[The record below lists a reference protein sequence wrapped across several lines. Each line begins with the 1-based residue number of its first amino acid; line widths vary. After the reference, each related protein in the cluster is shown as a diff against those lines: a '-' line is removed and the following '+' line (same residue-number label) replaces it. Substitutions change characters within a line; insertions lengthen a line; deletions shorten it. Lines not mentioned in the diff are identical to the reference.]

1 MRFIRYAS
9 RNENFVP
16 VGGEPGCGAE
26 PHVNMTSVLYL
37 GCPAS
42 ERQETERL
50 LADASVS
57 VIWAENVPFALN
69 ELQRRDMPVLLDLS
83 RGAAA
88 LQIARELRSERAATL
103 MFAVV
108 DARRPD
114 LTTEAVL
121 AGMADVFARPLGGRR
136 VANAIEREQ
145 RYESRQFGGGLETP
159 GADLYS
165 HSPAMRDVMVQVA
178 KASTLRGGVLIRGE
192 EGTGR
197 QVTARVIHASSPNG
211 PHPDKTP
218 GAFVMIDCGAFDS
231 ASLDVHLFGDT
242 ARSLN
247 GDNHGLERVS
257 AEGQLYAAQ
266 NGTLY
271 LQNVAD
277 ASTRVQARL
286 ARLLRDREAILA
298 ETGAAIPFD
307 VRPMAGV
314 ELGIDGAVQEGR
326 VREDLFRRLS
336 VICIDMPPLRQRRED
351 IPALANYFLRDV
363 CASLGLPPKTVS
375 RPALS
380 LISAL
385 PWRGNGV
392 ELRTFIES
400 VVAGSPVGR
409 SIGLEDVLAHVRLDG
424 DSVVFSNGGTLR
436 QARARFERD
445 YIAAVL
451 EQHHGRISD
460 AARALGIQRTNL
472 YRKIR
477 SLRVSAGRRVRES

>member
-1 MRFIRYAS
+1 
-9 RNENFVP
+9 
-16 VGGEPGCGAE
+16 
-26 PHVNMTSVLYL
+26 MTSILYL
-37 GCPAS
+37 GCPPS

-50 LADASVS
+50 LATASVS
-57 VIWAENVPFALN
+57 VIWAENVPFALS
-69 ELQRRDMPVLLDLS
+69 ELHRRDMPVLLDLS

-88 LQIARELRSERAATL
+88 LQVARELRSERSSTL

-136 VANAIEREQ
+136 VANAIAREQ
-145 RYESRQFGGGLETP
+145 RYESRQFGGSP
-159 GADLYS
+159 GPGSPGSPGSFDAHTADLYS
-165 HSPAMRDVMVQVA
+165 HSAAMRDVMTQVA
-178 KASTLRGGVLIRGE
+178 RASAQRGGVLIRGE
-192 EGTGR
+192 AGTGR
-197 QVTARVIHASSPNG
+197 QVAARVIHAAQHGSPSDWPDPSDPSDG
-211 PHPDKTP
+211 PRTA
-218 GAFVMIDCGAFDS
+218 GAFVSIDCGAFDS
-231 ASLDVHLFGDT
+231 ASLDLHVFGDVG
-242 ARSLN
+242 RSVN
-247 GDNHGLERVS
+247 GDHHGLERVS
-257 AEGQLYAAQ
+257 VQGQLYAAL
-266 NGTLY
+266 NGTIY

-277 ASTRVQARL
+277 ASTRVQAKL
-286 ARLLRDREAILA
+286 ARVLRDREAMLV
-298 ETGAAIPFD
+298 ETGAAIAFE

-314 ELGIDGAVQEGR
+314 ESGIDGAVQEGR

-336 VICIDMPPLRQRRED
+336 VISIDMPPLRQRRED
-351 IPALANYFLRDV
+351 IPALANFFLRDV
-363 CASLGLPPKTVS
+363 CAALRVPPKAVS

-392 ELRTFIES
+392 ELRTFVEN
-400 VVAGSPVGR
+400 VVAGSPGGR
-409 SIGLEDVLAHVRLDG
+409 SIGLDDVLAHVRLDG
-424 DSVVFSNGGTLR
+424 DSVVFSNRGTLR

-477 SLRVSAGRRVRES
+477 SLRVSAGRRLRES

>member
-1 MRFIRYAS
+1 VKSI
-9 RNENFVP
+9 
-16 VGGEPGCGAE
+16 
-26 PHVNMTSVLYL
+26 LYL

-50 LADASVS
+50 LSAASVA
-57 VIWAENVPFALN
+57 VIWAENVPFALS
-69 ELQRRDMPVLLDLS
+69 ELQRCDMPVLLDLS

-88 LQIARELRSERAATL
+88 LQIARELRTERSSTL
-103 MFAVV
+103 MFAVG

-121 AGMADVFARPLGGRR
+121 AGMADVFARPLGGRS

-145 RYESRQFGGGLETP
+145 RYESRQFGGTLD
-159 GADLYS
+159 ANSDDLYT
-165 HSPAMRDVMVQVA
+165 HSPAMRDVMTLVA
-178 KASTLRGGVLIRGE
+178 RAAALRGGVLIRGE
-192 EGTGR
+192 PGTGR
-197 QVTARVIHASSPNG
+197 QVAARVIHAAQHGTS
-211 PHPDKTP
+211 
-218 GAFVMIDCGAFDS
+218 GAFVMIDCAAFDS
-231 ASLDVHLFGDT
+231 ASLDVHLFGEA
-242 ARSLN
+242 ARSAN
-247 GDNHGLERVS
+247 GDQPPHGLEHVS
-257 AEGQLYAAQ
+257 VQGQLHAAL

-286 ARLLRDREAILA
+286 ARVLRDREAILVESSA
-298 ETGAAIPFD
+298 PVGFD

-314 ELGIDGAVQEGR
+314 DPGIDGAVQEGR

-336 VICIDMPPLRQRRED
+336 VIRIDMPPLRNRRED

-363 CASLGLPPKTVS
+363 CASLRVPPKTLS

-385 PWRGNGV
+385 PWRGNGL

-400 VVAGSPVGR
+400 VVTGLPGGR
-409 SIGLEDVLAHVRLDG
+409 AIGLEDVLAHVRLDG

-436 QARARFERD
+436 QARARFERE

-477 SLRVSAGRRVRES
+477 SLRVVAGRRGRES

>member
-1 MRFIRYAS
+1 VKSI
-9 RNENFVP
+9 
-16 VGGEPGCGAE
+16 
-26 PHVNMTSVLYL
+26 LYL
-37 GCPAS
+37 GCPPS

-50 LADASVS
+50 LASASVS
-57 VIWAENVPFALN
+57 VIWAETVPFALS
-69 ELQRRDMPVLLDLS
+69 ELQRRDMPVLLDMS

-88 LQIARELRSERAATL
+88 LQIARELRSERSSTL

-145 RYESRQFGGGLETP
+145 RYQSRDFGGSLDARSG
-159 GADLYS
+159 DLYS
-165 HSPAMRDVMVQVA
+165 HSAAMRDVMTQVA
-178 KASTLRGGVLIRGE
+178 RASTLRGGVLIRGE

-197 QVTARVIHASSPNG
+197 QVAARVIHASQHG
-211 PHPDKTP
+211 PT
-218 GAFVMIDCGAFDS
+218 GAFVMIDCAVFDS
-231 ASLDVHLFGDT
+231 ASLDEHLFGDA
-242 ARSLN
+242 ARSVN
-247 GDNHGLERVS
+247 GDQPPHGLERVS
-257 AEGQLYAAQ
+257 ARGQLYAAL

-277 ASTRVQARL
+277 ASTRVQAKL
-286 ARLLRDREAILA
+286 ARVLRDREAILV
-298 ETGAAIPFD
+298 EGGAPIAFD

-336 VICIDMPPLRQRRED
+336 VIRIDMPPLRHRRED
-351 IPALANYFLRDV
+351 IPALANYFLREV
-363 CASLGLPPKTVS
+363 CASRRVPPKAVS

-385 PWRGNGV
+385 PWRRNGV

-400 VVAGSPVGR
+400 VVAGLPGGR

-477 SLRVSAGRRVRES
+477 SLRVTAGRHVGES